1 MNISETLT
9 KLILKFKFNKPL
21 RFVCYPIFILLK
33 ILLRFVNW
41 KIKYYNDLFSNVTGG
56 SLVAKIKDIPGKF
69 EIDARSHILKK
80 ILINKSYEPVIVSI
94 IKANLIPDKDA
105 VNVGANIGIY
115 AVLLASLINM
125 DRKVLAVEPTPLAF
139 RYLTNNFKRNDLD
152 SKVVLYNGICTD
164 KKGKYDLNII
174 EGKEEYSSIGESFH
188 LTKIKEKIVKVKV
201 EGDTINNLVTF
212 YKLNPGIIVID
223 VEGSEMKVLK
233 GASDILIQYKPI
245 IILELVD
252 DLLKNQ
258 ESSSK
263 EVIDF
268 LEKSG
273 YIVCDVASNK
283 KAGYPFSGNIIA
295 RPISYL

>member
-1 MNISETLT
+1 MHISETLT
-9 KLILKFKFNKPL
+9 KFILKFKSNKPL
-21 RFVCYPIFILLK
+21 RVVFYPFYILLK
-33 ILLRFVNW
+33 ILLRIVNW
-41 KIKYYNDLFSNVTGG
+41 KAKYYNDLFSNVTDG
-56 SLVAKIKDIPGKF
+56 SLVVKIKDIPGKF

-80 ILINKSYEPVIVSI
+80 ILINKSYEPVIVSV
-94 IKANLIPDKDA
+94 IKANLTPDKDA
-105 VNVGANIGIY
+105 INVGANIGIY
-115 AVLLASLINM
+115 TVLLASLINI

-139 RYLTNNFKRNDLD
+139 RYLGNNLKRNNLE
-152 SKVVLYNGICTD
+152 SKVIFYNGICID
-164 KKGKYDLNII
+164 EKGRYDLNII

-188 LTKIKEKIVKVKV
+188 LAKIKETIARVNV
-201 EGDTINNLVTF
+201 EGDTVNNLVAF

-233 GASDILIQYKPI
+233 GASDVLTRYKPV

-273 YIVCDVASNK
+273 YIVCDVTSNK

-295 RPISYL
+295 RPISYR